1 MIVLRLLPKLMKR
14 NGLRFLLAFLSLAVG
29 ALTLATVLGL
39 IGSVQQFFVT
49 ESQSLVGGD
58 ITIEENS
65 PTAIEGTPTLTQL
78 TTLGATY
85 SRRIDT
91 LVVVQSN
98 KKPDA
103 GRLSSLLVSL
113 KVVDQNYP
121 LFGTL
126 GTEDRVIVPLAKNQ
140 VLVVRDLLVRMGLSK
155 GDTLTIGKGTFVI
168 ADVITSEPDRV
179 AGSFRLGPL
188 LIMSDVGWSMTGI
201 FGTQSRADYTLSVRY
216 PDTLAKNLATV
227 YSAQLRKEFTRLGS
241 QVTVASDGPATLN
254 RILDA
259 AKRFFFTIIVLTL
272 FLVIVNIRVNL
283 IYFLASFQK
292 TIAIMHALG
301 LRRFHLLLLFLL
313 MLGMLSLIAGVVG
326 ALAGNLLASI
336 ILPYAQSFI
345 GSTLPTV
352 PVVANIPLI
361 SLFTLLLCLF
371 SATGFLSRV
380 IAIDPKM
387 LLMGYGVEHGNFR
400 TLLREIPALML
411 TLIGLYLVVWY
422 LTSSAFIGF
431 IAVASIAGVFMVLF
445 FLVRVGIALGHRKRF
460 AFSFPV
466 RSIMN
471 FLRHQGVLGVT
482 AITSLTIAL
491 ASIFAVALIEQN
503 VRGNLGTEFK
513 HDAPNLYAIDI
524 QSDQLPGVR
533 EIMGNSWKDFSVVRG
548 RFMKRD
554 GYSIQDNIATEDGEL
569 AREFNLTSR
578 GELID
583 GERVFSGRW
592 HGESG
597 IHQVSVEREFAQR
610 AKLTLGSNV
619 EFQVAG
625 IPISATVTSLHEVSA
640 TGGLPFFFL
649 VFSPDVLRDFP
660 RSSFGYAFV
669 PETNIPDIQNRLA
682 RAYPN
687 ISTIPT
693 TQILE
698 TVNKVVGV
706 LTIAVIAT
714 AIPALILGF
723 ILIIAMLALAVRERS
738 NDMLVFTAF
747 GARLRL
753 LFSLFVLESVAVI
766 TLAGLFAI
774 LISFLGA
781 YLLNRYLFAFK
792 GFYGSWDIL
801 WIMIAVVILTSVI
814 ALWFAKRFTSLTPTE
829 LLRKN

>member
-1 MIVLRLLPKLMKR
+1 MVLRLLPKLMKR

-39 IGSVQQFFVT
+39 IGSVQQFFV
-49 ESQSLVGGD
+49 SQSRSLVGGD
-58 ITIEENS
+58 VTIKENS
-65 PTAIEGTPTLTQL
+65 PTVIEGNPTLTQL

-98 KKPDA
+98 KKPDV

-113 KVVDQNYP
+113 KVVDRNYP

-126 GTEDRVIVPLAKNQ
+126 NTEDDVSKPLAKNQ
-140 VLVVRDLLVRMGLSK
+140 VFVAHDLLVRMGLSK
-155 GDTLTIGKGTFVI
+155 GDVLTIGKGSFIIT
-168 ADVITSEPDRV
+168 DVITGEPDRV

-188 LIMSDVGWSMTGI
+188 MIMSDEGWSMTGI
-201 FGTQSRADYTLSVRY
+201 FGKQSRADYTLSVRY
-216 PDTLAKNLATV
+216 PDTLAKNLAMV
-227 YSAQLRKEFTRLGS
+227 YSAQLRKDFTRSGS
-241 QVTVASDGPATLN
+241 QVAVASDGPTTLN

-259 AKRFFFTIIVLTL
+259 AKRFFSTIIVLAL

-292 TIAIMHALG
+292 TIAIMRALG

-313 MLGMLSLIAGVVG
+313 ILGILSLIAGVAG
-326 ALAGNLLASI
+326 ALAGNLLANV

-345 GSTLPTV
+345 GSTLPAV
-352 PVVANIPLI
+352 SVLANIPLI

-371 SATGFLSRV
+371 SATGFLSRLIV
-380 IAIDPKM
+380 IDPKM

-400 TLLREIPALML
+400 TLLRETPALIFTL
-411 TLIGLYLVVWY
+411 TGLYLGVWY
-422 LTSSAFIGF
+422 LTTSAFIGF
-431 IAVASIAGVFMVLF
+431 IAVASIAGVFVILF
-445 FLVRVGIALGHRKRF
+445 FLVRLGIALGHRKRF
-460 AFSFPV
+460 AFTFPV

-513 HDAPNLYAIDI
+513 QDAPNLYAIDI

-533 EIMGNSWKDFSVVRG
+533 DIMGNSWKDFSVVRG

-554 GYSIQDNIATEDGEL
+554 GYTVQDNLATKDTEL

-578 GELID
+578 GELIE
-583 GERVFSGRW
+583 GEHVVSGNW

-597 IHQVSVEREFAQR
+597 MHQVSVEREFAQR
-610 AKLTLGSNV
+610 AKLRLGSNV
-619 EFQVAG
+619 EFQVEG
-625 IPISATVTSLHEVSA
+625 IPISATVTSIHEVNT

-669 PETNIPDIQNRLA
+669 PETKIPEIQNQLA
-682 RAYPN
+682 AMYPN

-698 TVNKVVGV
+698 AVNKVVGV

-714 AIPALILGF
+714 AIPALLLGF
-723 ILIIAMLALAVRERS
+723 ILIIAMLALSVRERA

-753 LFSLFVLESVAVI
+753 LFSLFVLESVSVI
-766 TLAGLFAI
+766 ILAGLFAI

-781 YLLNRYLFAFK
+781 YVLNRYLFEFK

-801 WIMIAVVILTSVI
+801 WIMIAVVTLTAVI